1 MRNFDPDT
9 EDGSFWV
16 DSDFSSQAFDN
27 FAPTNSPEFTL
38 LGTIIVSTQPG
49 DYDGDGSVTV
59 ADYGVW
65 RSQFGLQ
72 VSSAGQGADGNQNG
86 TVDAADYVLWRL
98 NLTSAPGASVV
109 PERAA
114 LPEPESLSYAIVL
127 TVGVLVI
134 VDGRT
139 NLKRSSIENDSVHFI
154 ASAARFPAI
163 SIGTQVP
170 LEKLC

>member
-98 NLTSAPGASVV
+98 NLTV
-109 PERAA
+109 R
-114 LPEPESLSYAIVL
+114 
-127 TVGVLVI
+127 LVHLWSPKGLHSQSQK
-134 VDGRT
+134 VFRM
-139 NLKRSSIENDSVHFI
+139 RSF
-154 ASAARFPAI
+154 
-163 SIGTQVP
+163 
-170 LEKLC
+170 